1 MNLDDSLH
9 EEISKLCEQGDKLA
23 MSDDYKGAL
32 RLYHRSW
39 NLLPEPKEDWEAATW
54 ILSAI
59 GDAHY
64 FTGDFANTMAAM
76 SNALACPDGLGNPF
90 IHLRL
95 GEAAFELGDLDRA
108 RDELT
113 RAYMGAG
120 KEIFSEEDPKYL
132 AYLNTVLKPMQGN
145 TEL

>member
-1 MNLDDSLH
+1 MTLDDSLH
-9 EEISKLCEQGDKLA
+9 EEISTLCEQGDELA
-23 MSDDYKGAL
+23 MSGDYKGAL
-32 RLYHRSW
+32 RLYHQSW
-39 NLLPEPKEDWEAATW
+39 KLLPEPKEDWEAATW

-59 GDAHY
+59 GDAH
-64 FTGDFANTMAAM
+64 FFRRDFASVIAAL
-76 SNALACPDGLGNPF
+76 SNALVCPDGLGNPF

-108 RDELT
+108 KDELT

-132 AYLNTVLKPMQGN
+132 AYLNTILEPIPGE